1 MHTRITLV
9 QALPVYYQLPP
20 VSFLSSAWI
29 VRPIKRDFL
38 QITRALYQRKDKH
51 MYILY
56 AYIER
61 CVNRSSLTALITIEE
76 KLLQRVKRVGAARS
90 SVVILVAGDST
101 EQKICID

>member
-1 MHTRITLV
+1 
-9 QALPVYYQLPP
+9 
-20 VSFLSSAWI
+20 
-29 VRPIKRDFL
+29 
-38 QITRALYQRKDKH
+38 

-61 CVNRSSLTALITIEE
+61 CVNRSSLTARITIEE